1 MNYLN
6 IIPYDIYIQI
16 YKYVYNDCL
25 KELIIYNDNKRNNKY
40 KDMFIKNIINDE
52 NRIYYTS
59 LEMFNMVSLGIIN
72 KDEDSNKYYYD
83 DTDELEE
90 LYFLSDINID
100 NFTNYHYNILIAKL
114 PDNFKEATCIK
125 LKLSNID
132 LLLGFVEDN
141 DDDNVYIPLYY
152 ILEDELKTWLELIYY
167 TNKLFN
173 EYLVINNLIIN
184 VNFYTLYRFDTIIE
198 NGFTVLVP
206 YFDEHFYLII

>member
-6 IIPYDIYIQI
+6 IIPYDIYTQI
-16 YKYVYNDCL
+16 YKYVYNDCI
-25 KELIIYNDNKRNNKY
+25 KELIITLDNKRNNKY

-59 LEMFNMVSLGIIN
+59 LEMFNLVSLGIIN
-72 KDEDSNKYYYD
+72 KDEDSDKYYYD
-83 DTDELEE
+83 DTDVLEE
-90 LYFLSDINID
+90 LYFLSDINVD
-100 NFTNYHYNILIAKL
+100 NFTKYHYNILIQEL
-114 PDNFKEATCIK
+114 PENFKDATCIK

-132 LLLGFVEDN
+132 LLLGFDEDN
-141 DDDNVYIPLYY
+141 NEDNVYIPLYY

-173 EYLVINNLIIN
+173 EYLAINNLIIN
-184 VNFYTLYRFDTIIE
+184 VNFFTLYRFDTIIE

-206 YFDEHFYLII
+206 YFDEHFI

>member
-6 IIPYDIYIQI
+6 IIPHDIYTQI

-25 KELIIYNDNKRNNKY
+25 KELINTLDNKRNNKY
-40 KDMFIKNIINDE
+40 KDLFIKNIINDE

-59 LEMFNMVSLGIIN
+59 LEMFNLVSLGIIN
-72 KDEDSNKYYYD
+72 KNEYSDKYYYD

-90 LYFLSDINID
+90 LYFLSDINVD
-100 NFTNYHYNILIAKL
+100 NFTKYHYNILIKEL
-114 PDNFKEATCIK
+114 PENFKEATCIK

-132 LLLGFVEDN
+132 LLLGFDEDN
-141 DDDNVYIPLYY
+141 NDDNVYIPLYY
-152 ILEDELKTWLELIYY
+152 ILEYELKTWLELIYY

-173 EYLVINNLIIN
+173 EYLLINNLIIN
-184 VNFYTLYRFDTIIE
+184 VNFFTLYRFDTIIE

-206 YFDEHFYLII
+206 YFDEHFI

>member
-6 IIPYDIYIQI
+6 IIPYDVYTLI
-16 YKYVYNDCL
+16 YKYIYNDCI
-25 KELIIYNDNKRNNKY
+25 KELTIYNDNKRNNKY

-59 LEMFNMVSLGIIN
+59 LEMFNLVSLGIIN
-72 KDEDSNKYYYD
+72 NNEDSNKYYDD

-90 LYFLSDINID
+90 LYFLSDINVD
-100 NFTNYHYNILIAKL
+100 NFTKYHYNILIAEL
-114 PDNFKEATCIK
+114 PENFKEATCIK

-132 LLLGFVEDN
+132 LLLGFDEDN
-141 DDDNVYIPLYY
+141 NDDNVYIPLYY

-173 EYLVINNLIIN
+173 EYLLINNLIIN
-184 VNFYTLYRFDTIIE
+184 VNFFTLYRFDTVIE

-206 YFDEHFYLII
+206 YFDEHFI

>member
-6 IIPYDIYIQI
+6 IIPYDVYTLI
-16 YKYVYNDCL
+16 YKYIYNDCM
-25 KELIIYNDNKRNNKY
+25 KELTIYNDNKRNNKY

-59 LEMFNMVSLGIIN
+59 LEMFNLVSLGIIN
-72 KDEDSNKYYYD
+72 NNEDSNKYYDD

-90 LYFLSDINID
+90 LYFLSDINVD
-100 NFTNYHYNILIAKL
+100 NFTKYHYNILIEEL
-114 PDNFKEATCIK
+114 PENFKEATCIK

-132 LLLGFVEDN
+132 LLLGFDEDN
-141 DDDNVYIPLYY
+141 NDDNVYIPLYY

-173 EYLVINNLIIN
+173 EYLLINNLIIN
-184 VNFYTLYRFDTIIE
+184 VNFFTLYRFDTVIE

-206 YFDEHFYLII
+206 YFDEHFI

>member
-6 IIPYDIYIQI
+6 IIPYDVYTLI
-16 YKYVYNDCL
+16 YKYIYNDCI

-40 KDMFIKNIINDE
+40 KNMFIKNIINDE

-59 LEMFNMVSLGIIN
+59 LEMFNLVSLGIIN
-72 KDEDSNKYYYD
+72 KDEDSNKYYD

-90 LYFLSDINID
+90 LYFLSDINVD
-100 NFTNYHYNILIAKL
+100 NFTKYHYNILIAEL
-114 PDNFKEATCIK
+114 PENFKEATCIK

-132 LLLGFVEDN
+132 LLLGFDEDN
-141 DDDNVYIPLYY
+141 NDDNVYIPLYY

-173 EYLVINNLIIN
+173 EYLLINNLIIN
-184 VNFYTLYRFDTIIE
+184 VNFFTLYRFDTVIE

-206 YFDEHFYLII
+206 YFDEHFI

>member
-6 IIPYDIYIQI
+6 LVPYDIYTQI
-16 YKYVYNDCL
+16 YKYVYNDCI
-25 KELIIYNDNKRNNKY
+25 KEFIITLDNKRNNKY

-52 NRIYYTS
+52 NKIYYTS
-59 LEMFNMVSLGIIN
+59 LEIFNLVSLGIID
-72 KDEDSNKYYYD
+72 KDEDSDKYYYD

-100 NFTNYHYNILIAKL
+100 NFTKYHYNILIQEL
-114 PDNFKEATCIK
+114 PENFKEATCIK

-132 LLLGFVEDN
+132 LLLGFDEDN
-141 DDDNVYIPLYY
+141 NDNNVYIPLYY
-152 ILEDELKTWLELIYY
+152 ILENELKTWLELIYY

-173 EYLVINNLIIN
+173 EYLLINNLIIN
-184 VNFYTLYRFDTIIE
+184 VNFFTLYRFDTIIE

-206 YFDEHFYLII
+206 YFDEHFI

>member
-6 IIPYDIYIQI
+6 IIPYDVYTLI
-16 YKYVYNDCL
+16 YKYIYNDCI

-40 KDMFIKNIINDE
+40 KNMFIKNIINDE

-59 LEMFNMVSLGIIN
+59 LEMFNLVSLGIIN
-72 KDEDSNKYYYD
+72 KDEDSNKYYD

-90 LYFLSDINID
+90 LYFLSDINVD
-100 NFTNYHYNILIAKL
+100 NFTKYHYNILIAEL
-114 PDNFKEATCIK
+114 PENFKEATCIK

-132 LLLGFVEDN
+132 LLLGFDEDN
-141 DDDNVYIPLYY
+141 NDDNVYIPLYY

-173 EYLVINNLIIN
+173 EYLLINNLIIN
-184 VNFYTLYRFDTIIE
+184 VNFFTLYRFDTVIE

-206 YFDEHFYLII
+206 YFGTFYLII